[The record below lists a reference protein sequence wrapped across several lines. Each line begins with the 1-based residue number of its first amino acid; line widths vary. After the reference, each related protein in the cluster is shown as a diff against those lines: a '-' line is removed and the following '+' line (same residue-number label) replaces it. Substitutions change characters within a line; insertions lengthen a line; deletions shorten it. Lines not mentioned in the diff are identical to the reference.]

1 MFSLDEARRK
11 FATGLRIKIKTE
23 KQTNG
28 LLDEIYSVLSSNL
41 DGECEVRIDVENNTA
56 ASSWLL
62 AESWRISPNE
72 DMLEKLQGING
83 VLQTDILYSG
93 TNKKVIE

>member
-1 MFSLDEARRK
+1 MGSMNIEIVKDNV
-11 FATGLRIKIKTE
+11 
-23 KQTNG
+23 QHG
-28 LLDEIYSVLSSNL
+28 LLSAKTRLIV
-41 DGECEVRIDVENNTA
+41 
-56 ASSWLL
+56 
-62 AESWRISPNE
+62 